1 MEQTSQ
7 SKQFGDAVVKAGMQ
21 PVQFAGKLVTDP
33 IDTVKS
39 TMSGVGNLFSSIGS
53 GINNMGKTPENAIQG
68 ITGAAKQRREI
79 AYNYGVDPYSQF
91 PPLKQKLDQMS
102 NAAAA
107 GGLAVT
113 AAFIAVPGAAGPMGG
128 QTALNCALSLKKM
141 GVSPAITE
149 ALLANTNYTPTDMTA
164 LTAALG
170 SMGRLQNLDAL
181 LSLASQA
188 GNRDD
193 AEFMRWRIELMASY
207 QQRMKTI
214 TGFVAIAGVPMPMA
228 TTRNNGLLG
237 IFPLDALSWTTDTS
251 RAITAITQ
259 AARAQG
265 ITGPLNLIITGTAT
279 PLAQKQLAKL
289 GWSVQQQ
296 AFD

>member
-1 MEQTSQ
+1 
-7 SKQFGDAVVKAGMQ
+7 
-21 PVQFAGKLVTDP
+21 
-33 IDTVKS
+33 
-39 TMSGVGNLFSSIGS
+39 
-53 GINNMGKTPENAIQG
+53 
-68 ITGAAKQRREI
+68 
-79 AYNYGVDPYSQF
+79 
-91 PPLKQKLDQMS
+91 
-102 NAAAA
+102 
-107 GGLAVT
+107 
-113 AAFIAVPGAAGPMGG
+113 
-128 QTALNCALSLKKM
+128 
-141 GVSPAITE
+141 
-149 ALLANTNYTPTDMTA
+149 MTA
-164 LTAALG
+164 MTAALG
-170 SMGRLQNLDAL
+170 TMGRLQNLDAL
-181 LSLASQA
+181 LGLASQA
-188 GNRDD
+188 ANRDD

-207 QQRMKTI
+207 QQRMKTM

-237 IFPLDALSWTTDTS
+237 VFPLDALSWTKDTS

>member
-1 MEQTSQ
+1 
-7 SKQFGDAVVKAGMQ
+7 
-21 PVQFAGKLVTDP
+21 
-33 IDTVKS
+33 
-39 TMSGVGNLFSSIGS
+39 
-53 GINNMGKTPENAIQG
+53 
-68 ITGAAKQRREI
+68 
-79 AYNYGVDPYSQF
+79 
-91 PPLKQKLDQMS
+91 
-102 NAAAA
+102 
-107 GGLAVT
+107 
-113 AAFIAVPGAAGPMGG
+113 
-128 QTALNCALSLKKM
+128 
-141 GVSPAITE
+141 
-149 ALLANTNYTPTDMTA
+149 
-164 LTAALG
+164 
-170 SMGRLQNLDAL
+170 
-181 LSLASQA
+181 
-188 GNRDD
+188 
-193 AEFMRWRIELMASY
+193 
-207 QQRMKTI
+207 MKTI